1 MIIKG
6 QISRILLL
14 KEISQNLKCEV
25 QLYWLHW
32 QPEQLKGE
40 TSFPQGFQVREE
52 KVPSGCSPFCQV
64 SVITE
69 NLFTKCSEFI
79 FQEFKA
85 YFIGSSGHWK
95 ILYSFPSDLA
105 HYFGTRWELTHLA
118 NHLDFPDA
126 QKEVSKV
133 RKILDGKLCSLCP
146 NPSMKTTID
155 IQRWGWGQEAEEK
168 RHRGSSEKRKWDMD
182 ILFWSMLHKLKT

>member
-32 QPEQLKGE
+32 QPDQLKGE
-40 TSFPQGFQVREE
+40 PSFPQGFPVRKE
-52 KVPSGCSPFCQV
+52 KVLPGCSPFCQG

-69 NLFTKCSEFI
+69 NLFTKCSEFT

-95 ILYSFPSDLA
+95 ISYSFPSDLA
-105 HYFGTRWELTHLA
+105 HYFGTHWELTHLA

-126 QKEVSKV
+126 QKEVSKC
-133 RKILDGKLCSLCP
+133 REILDGKLCSLCP
-146 NPSMKTTID
+146 NPSRKTTIWWW
-155 IQRWGWGQEAEEK
+155 RWGPEAEEK
-168 RHRGSSEKRKWDMD
+168 RHRGSSEGRKWDID
-182 ILFWSMLHKLKT
+182 ILLWSTFHKLRT